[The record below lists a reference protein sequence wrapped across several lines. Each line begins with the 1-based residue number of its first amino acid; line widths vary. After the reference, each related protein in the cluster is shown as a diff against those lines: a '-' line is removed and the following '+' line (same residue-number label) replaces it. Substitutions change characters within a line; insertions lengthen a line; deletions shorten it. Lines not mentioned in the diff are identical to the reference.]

1 MTRRIVVIGGGVIGT
16 SVAWHLAVAGAGE
29 ITLLE
34 RDRLGAGTTWHSAGN
49 ITWLAYNDRQIL
61 ATLDAVKAVSEE
73 SGQDVGWLKT
83 GRLVLARDQA
93 TLESFAGSARLGEE
107 RGYGSQ
113 ILTADEAAKHHPL
126 LDPSAIAGAW
136 LNGLSGRLDPAGL
149 TAAYAGAAR
158 KRGVTIREACAVTG
172 ITTNN
177 DNVTGVETSEGTAP
191 ADTVVVC
198 GGLWSRRVL
207 ACCGVALPQWGC
219 EHFYVIARVDPA
231 LDRTTPSFVSA
242 DYLVYGREE
251 VGGMLLGCFD
261 VDALTLDGD
270 NGAPSDDFSFSL
282 LEENWDKFAPYAE
295 GAATLFPALADAPI
309 SRFVNGPETFTPDGQ
324 PLIGRTG
331 NIEGLYVASAMN
343 SGGVTYSGYSGQLIS
358 DLVTEAEPRFDPGR
372 YAPTRFGAKAGDE
385 AWLRETIAQTPSSNY
400 RNLHD

>member
-16 SVAWHLAVAGAGE
+16 SVAWHLAVAGAGD

-49 ITWLAYNDRQIL
+49 ITWLAYNDRQTL
-61 ATLDAVKAVSEE
+61 ATLDAVATVVEE
-73 SGQDVGWLKT
+73 SGQDTGWLKT
-83 GRLVLARDQA
+83 GRLVLARDDA
-93 TLESFAGSARLGEE
+93 ALESFAGSAGLAEE

-113 ILTADEAAKHHPL
+113 MLSPAEAAKHHPL

-149 TAAYAGAAR
+149 VAAYAGAAR
-158 KRGVTIREACAVTG
+158 KRGVTIRETCAVTG
-172 ITTNN
+172 IATNN
-177 DNVTGVETSEGTAP
+177 DKITGVETSDGPIA

-207 ACCGVALPQWGC
+207 AGCGVALPQWGC
-219 EHFYVIARVDPA
+219 QHFYVIARMDPV
-231 LDRTTPSFVSA
+231 LDRTTPSFVSP

-251 VGGMLLGCFD
+251 VGGLLFGCFD
-261 VDALTLDGD
+261 VDALTLDDD
-270 NGAPSDDFSFSL
+270 NGAPPDDFSFSL

-295 GAATLFPALADAPI
+295 SAATLFPALANAPI
-309 SRFVNGPETFTPDGQ
+309 TRFVNGPEAFTPDGQ

-331 NIEGLYVASAMN
+331 DIDGLYVASAMN
-343 SGGVTYSGYSGQLIS
+343 SGGVGSSGYAGQLIS
-358 DLVTEAEPRFDPGR
+358 DLVTETKPRFDPGR
-372 YAPTRFGAKAGDE
+372 YAPTRFGAQAGDE
-385 AWLRETIAQTPSSNY
+385 TWLRDTIAQTPSSNY
-400 RNLHD
+400 RKLHD